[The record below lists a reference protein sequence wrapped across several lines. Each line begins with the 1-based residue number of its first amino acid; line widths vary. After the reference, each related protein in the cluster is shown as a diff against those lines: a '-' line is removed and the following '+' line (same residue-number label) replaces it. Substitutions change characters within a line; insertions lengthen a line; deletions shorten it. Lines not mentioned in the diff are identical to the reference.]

1 MNYLLKAIYYSL
13 YVMEM
18 VLFLRVI
25 LSWFRV
31 NQDNVFIALINTL
44 TEPLLAPIRK
54 LIELSIFGSRKGGML
69 LDISP
74 LIAFIFL
81 QTLQNFFARFIV

>member
-1 MNYLLKAIYYSL
+1 MSYLLRAIYYSL

-18 VLFLRVI
+18 VLFLRII
-25 LSWFRV
+25 LSWFRI
-31 NQDNVFIALINTL
+31 NQDNLFVSILITL

-54 LIELSIFGSRKGGML
+54 LIDLSIFGARKGGML

-81 QTLQNFFARFIV
+81 QTLQNFLVRFL